1 MKKRSWLIGLALL
14 LVFALSACS
23 GAKEN
28 SGSASGKGK
37 TDMRTYQSTKGKIDI
52 PAHPKRI
59 VTDFYAGELL
69 SVDANVVGAGSW
81 AFKNP
86 FIQKQLKNT
95 TDIGNPVN
103 VEKVMQLKPD
113 LIVLMKDDQYEKLSK
128 IAPTIVIPFNTAKNT
143 KDTVSLFGD
152 IAGAKDKAKS
162 FMADFNKKAEA
173 DQKRLKRV
181 IGKDETVGL
190 YETTDKGEIWI
201 FNDNSG
207 RGGQAVYNALG
218 LKAPANIEKD
228 IMKTGAMKQVSQEV
242 IPQYAAD
249 YMFITD
255 YNPNGESK
263 TFERLKDSSV
273 WKNLDAVKNNRVFI
287 NDYNTFYPYDP
298 IAVSKQMDIITDML
312 IKRAEENKK

>member
-1 MKKRSWLIGLALL
+1 MKKQSWLIGLALL
-14 LVFALSACS
+14 LVFALSACN
-23 GAKEN
+23 GANES
-28 SGSASGKGK
+28 SGSVSGKEQ
-37 TDMRTYQSTKGKIDI
+37 TDMRTYHSSKGNEKI

-59 VTDFYAGELL
+59 VTDFYAGELFT
-69 SVDANVVGAGSW
+69 VDANVVGAGSW
-81 AFKNP
+81 SFKNP
-86 FIQKQLKNT
+86 FIKTQLKNV

-113 LIVLMKDDQYEKLSK
+113 LIVLMKDDQYDKLSK
-128 IAPTIVIPFNTAKNT
+128 IAPTIVIPFNTAKNV

-173 DQKRLKRV
+173 DKKKLEGV
-181 IGKDETVGL
+181 ISKDATFGL
-190 YETTDKGEIWI
+190 FESTDKGELWV

-218 LKAPANIEKD
+218 LKAPAKVEKD
-228 IMKTGAMKQVSQEV
+228 IMNTGAMKQISQEV
-242 IPQYAAD
+242 IPEYAAD

-263 TFERLKDSSV
+263 TLQRLKGSSI
-273 WKNLDAVKNNRVFI
+273 WKNLDAVKNNHVFI
-287 NDYNTFYPYDP
+287 NDFNTFYPYDP
-298 IAVSKQMDIITDML
+298 IAVSKQMDLITDML
-312 IKRAEENKK
+312 IKRAEENKS